1 MSNNTCQITDF
12 VISTVKL
19 I

>member
-1 MSNNTCQITDF
+1 VLNNIDF